1 MFSDLVHAQFRF
13 ADWKDIILLVIGIL
27 CAIAFGVALPLQI
40 YFLGDMMDLFI
51 NDGKLSEV
59 LELID
64 WTKTNYNQSEVA
76 RDIDIL
82 G

>member
-1 MFSDLVHAQFRF
+1 M
-13 ADWKDIILLVIGIL
+13 
-27 CAIAFGVALPLQI
+27 
-40 YFLGDMMDLFI
+40 YFIGDMMDLFI
-51 NDGKLSEV
+51 NDGKLSEI

-76 RDIDIL
+76 RDTDIL